1 MKKTYIVGAIII
13 LIGLGFLYFYPAN
26 KEQGDTSYSSSRYGL
41 SFDYPANY
49 FVALEQTFDGEREQ
63 HAIVLAEDTPA
74 IRELFSNPNSATE
87 GPPTITITIFQ
98 NNLDRYTLQSF
109 VEGTNFSNFKLSDGN
124 KTEVT
129 VGGETAWRYR
139 ATGLYEN
146 ENVVVVRPDY
156 VYMITAFFNSPE
168 DAILTDFDEILK
180 TITFT
185 EPITTATS
193 ADNAPPGSIHN
204 LPVPK
209 AVSAVK
215 TYVAQKAGVSE
226 GLVIVMT
233 AYEKE
238 WSDSCLGL
246 GGPAE
251 SCLAAITPGYEI
263 TVQVKGAEQKYRTNA
278 DGSEIRREQ

>member
-1 MKKTYIVGAIII
+1 
-13 LIGLGFLYFYPAN
+13 
-26 KEQGDTSYSSSRYGL
+26 
-41 SFDYPANY
+41 
-49 FVALEQTFDGEREQ
+49 
-63 HAIVLAEDTPA
+63 VLAEDTPA